1 MKKVIRKGARNQK
14 LTKDQITTDAKN
26 KISTSNQ
33 NWSTTREHDITELG
47 HNNGSRTSKNLKD
60 KEIANKTDSYNN
72 NKIQNQLRK
81 RYSILLY
88 IIKYVKSH
96 SLSKSLDNSKVYVD
110 DLPGA
115 RVRCMQDYVRPISI
129 TSSYT

>member
-1 MKKVIRKGARNQK
+1 MKKVIRKGVRNQK
-14 LTKDQITTDAKN
+14 STKDQITTDAKN

-47 HNNGSRTSKNLKD
+47 HNNGSRTRKNLKD
-60 KEIANKTDSYNN
+60 KEIANKADSYNN

-96 SLSKSLDNSKVYVD
+96 SLSKSLDNSKVYLKNYPVLELD
-110 DLPGA
+110 A
-115 RVRCMQDYVRPISI
+115 CKIM
-129 TSSYT
+129 

>member
-47 HNNGSRTSKNLKD
+47 HNNGSRTRKNLKD
-60 KEIANKTDSYNN
+60 KEIANKTDSHNN

-96 SLSKSLDNSKVYVD
+96 SLSKSLDNSKVYVE

-115 RVRCMQDYVRPISI
+115 RVRCM
-129 TSSYT
+129 

>member
-81 RYSILLY
+81 RYTWLY

-96 SLSKSLDNSKVYVD
+96 SLSKSLDNSKVYVE